1 MQFTCLGPSLI
12 TLTCGP
18 RRRGPGE
25 LSTRL
30 PAGERGAA
38 RAEITPGEGASC
50 IPVLEVFEGGAPA
63 RCPVD
68 WGEQS
73 PVPLGEQS
81 QGLG

>member
-1 MQFTCLGPSLI
+1 MLSPVDPGAAA
-12 TLTCGP
+12 
-18 RRRGPGE
+18 RGE

-30 PAGERGAA
+30 PAAERGAA
-38 RAEITPGEGASC
+38 RGAEITPGEGASC